1 MKAQNKA
8 GRPAKP
14 IGQKKIYRV
23 NVKMDTKEFYTLKAK
38 SQEAGLSVSECIRQS
53 VLRSVIRQRF
63 TPEFRGLVRRLC
75 GMANNLNQV
84 AHKANAQGYLNARSE
99 YLQLA
104 DRIDNLINHIRNDG

>member
-1 MKAQNKA
+1 
-8 GRPAKP
+8 
-14 IGQKKIYRV
+14 
-23 NVKMDTKEFYTLKAK
+23 MDTLEFYTLKAK

-53 VLRSVIRQRF
+53 VFHSVIRQRF
-63 TPEFRGLVRRLC
+63 TPEFRGLVRKLC

>member
-1 MKAQNKA
+1 MKTQNRT

-38 SQEAGLSVSECIRQS
+38 SQEAGLLVSECIRQS
-53 VLRSVIRQRF
+53 VFRSVIRQRF
-63 TPEFRGLVRRLC
+63 TPEFRGLVRQLC

-84 AHKANAQGYLNARSE
+84 AHKANAQGYESVSQE
-99 YLQLA
+99 
-104 DRIDNLINHIRNDG
+104 NLCLSGQIRRMVNHIRYDG

>member
-1 MKAQNKA
+1 MKTQNKT

-23 NVKMDTKEFYTLKAK
+23 NVKMDTLEFYTLKAK

-53 VLRSVIRQRF
+53 VFHSVIRQRF
-63 TPEFRGLVRRLC
+63 TPEFRGLVRKLC

-84 AHKANAQGYLNARSE
+84 AHKANAQGYVNARIE
-99 YLQLA
+99 YLHLA
-104 DRIDNLINHIRNDG
+104 GRIDKLLDELRNDG